1 MRKMPHPELTV
12 NRSTAPAAW
21 WKALLL
27 AIFVCSINLALWAWT
42 HQPSALPSMTSE
54 KLSGMAYA
62 PFRRDQSPLTG
73 QFPSLAEIREDL
85 ALLAPL
91 TRSVRTYSS
100 ADIPEVP
107 AIAAEF
113 GLKVNVGAWID
124 KRPDNNR
131 RELEALVDAAAK
143 MPNIHQAIVGNEV
156 ILRGD
161 LSMAELAVYLDE
173 ARARLDIPVS
183 TAENWDFW
191 LAHPEYGA
199 HVDYI
204 AVHLLPYW
212 EGVNRDFAVQRA
224 LDRLTAVRAA
234 FPKHEIV
241 VGEVGWPSAG
251 ERFQDAL
258 PGIDTQARFVREF
271 ANAANALGIE
281 FYLME
286 AIDQPW
292 KTGEGRVGAY
302 WGMFDSNRQLKW
314 ALSGPVQSDQNWQIK
329 ALIAA
334 LIAFIPIVLFARVF
348 GRFKLWGRL
357 FFASLL
363 QAGCSLGVWLVGVPA
378 QFYLGW
384 LDWSMFLVLLP
395 AQLAII
401 ATIWFAGFEFTEAVA
416 QKYWIRRF
424 ELKPLAAGDRQ
435 PKVSIHLPCHNE
447 PPDMVILTLNSLA
460 ALDYQNFE
468 VLVLDNNTE
477 KDEIWQPVQA
487 HCEKLGPRF
496 RFFHLRPW
504 PGYKAGALNF
514 ALENTCEDAEI
525 IAVVDSDY
533 AVRAD
538 WLIALV
544 SYFADPKVAIVQCP
558 QAHRDFANNA
568 FRRMCNF
575 EYDGFFRIG
584 MHHRN
589 ERNALIQHGT
599 MTMVRASALR
609 EVGGWAQWCIC
620 EDAELGLKLMAKGF
634 SANYVDVVMGQGLTP
649 ADFTAYKSQRFR
661 WAFGAMQILKA
672 HGKSLLGLGQTG
684 GALLSTGQRYHFLTG
699 WFGWFAD
706 ALHLVFTFMALAWS
720 FGMLLN
726 RELFAMPLT
735 LFLLPVLGFCV
746 LKAVFG
752 ITLYRARVD
761 CSWRDCLSASLASMA
776 LSHAIARGILKGLT
790 SNSHPFERTA
800 KSRRLRRKPNPFT
813 AVQEETALL
822 AWLIAAFVWI
832 CLQLDPSAPEVQL
845 WLAILTAQALPYA
858 SAVITAWIAARSG
871 ERIMVERIAGACE
884 AQPQVQ

>member
-1 MRKMPHPELTV
+1 MKNEPHTALTLMS
-12 NRSTAPAAW
+12 RTAPAPW
-21 WKALLL
+21 WKAILL
-27 AIFVCSINLALWAWT
+27 AAVICSLNFAFWAWT
-42 HQPSALPSMTSE
+42 HQPSQLPSVVGG
-54 KLSGMAYA
+54 KLAGMAYA
-62 PFRRDQSPLTG
+62 PFRRDQSPMTG
-73 QFPSLAEIREDL
+73 QFPSLSEIREDL

-91 TRSVRTYSS
+91 THAIRTYSS
-100 ADIPEVP
+100 TEIPEVP
-107 AIAAEF
+107 ALAAEF
-113 GLKVNVGAWID
+113 GLTVNAGAWID
-124 KRPDNNR
+124 NRSDNNR
-131 RELEALVDAAAK
+131 RELEALITAASK
-143 MPNIHQAIVGNEV
+143 QSNITHAMVGNEA

-161 LSMAELAVYLDE
+161 LSMAELAVYLNE

-191 LAHPEYGA
+191 IAHPEYGA

-212 EGVNRDFAVQRA
+212 EGVNHEFALQRA

-258 PGIDTQARFVREF
+258 PSLETQARFVREF

-292 KTGEGRVGAY
+292 KMREGRVGAY
-302 WGMFDSNRQLKW
+302 WGMFDSDRQLKW
-314 ALSGPVQSDQNWQIK
+314 GLSGPVQSDQNWQLK

-334 LIAFIPIVLFARVF
+334 LIAFIPIVAFARVF
-348 GRFKLWGRL
+348 GRFKLWGRF

-363 QAGCSLGVWLVGVPA
+363 QAGCALGVWLVGVPV

-384 LDWSMFLVLLP
+384 LDWSMFLLLLP

-424 ELKPLAAGDRQ
+424 ALKPLAAGERQ

-460 ALDYQNFE
+460 ALEYQNFE

-514 ALENTCEDAEI
+514 ALENTCVDAEI

-544 SYFADPKVAIVQCP
+544 SYFADTKVAIVQCP
-558 QAHRDFANNA
+558 QAHRDFESNA

-589 ERNALIQHGT
+589 ERNAMIMHGT

-620 EDAELGLKLMAKGF
+620 EDAELGLKLMAKGYD
-634 SANYVDVVMGQGLTP
+634 ANYVDVVMGQGLTP

-672 HGKSLLGLGQTG
+672 HGKTLLGLNKTSGEK
-684 GALLSTGQRYHFLTG
+684 LSSGQRYHFLTG

-706 ALHLVFTFMALAWS
+706 ALHLVFTLMALAWS
-720 FGMLLN
+720 FGMLVN

-790 SNSHPFERTA
+790 SNTHPFERTA

-822 AWLIAAFVWI
+822 VWLIAAFVWI
-832 CLQLDPSAPEVQL
+832 CVQLDPSAPEVQL
-845 WLAILTAQALPYA
+845 WLAILIAQALPYA

-871 ERIMVERIAGACE
+871 ERVAGD
-884 AQPQVQ
+884 

>member
-1 MRKMPHPELTV
+1 MADTLASIMKITANTQL
-12 NRSTAPAAW
+12 APAPW
-21 WKALLL
+21 WKAIAL
-27 AIFVCSINLALWAWT
+27 AMLVCSLNIAFWAYT
-42 HQPSALPSMTSE
+42 HQPSELPSVVGG
-54 KLSGMAYA
+54 KLAGMAYA

-73 QFPSLAEIREDL
+73 EFPTLAQIREDL
-85 ALLAPL
+85 TMLAPF
-91 TRSVRTYSS
+91 TRAIRTYTS
-100 ADIPEVP
+100 AEIPEVP
-107 AIAAEF
+107 SIAGEF
-113 GLKVNVGAWID
+113 SLKVNAGAWID
-124 KRPDNNR
+124 NRPENNR
-131 RELEALVDAAAK
+131 RELEALITAAASQ
-143 MPNIHQAIVGNEV
+143 PNIHRAIVGNEA

-161 LSMAELAVYLDE
+161 LGMAELAIYLNE
-173 ARARLDIPVS
+173 ARARLAIPVS

-191 LAHPEYGA
+191 LAHPEFGE

-204 AVHLLPYW
+204 AVHVLPYW
-212 EGVNRDFAVQRA
+212 EGVSQEFALKRAQERLSAVQ
-224 LDRLTAVRAA
+224 AA
-234 FPKHEIV
+234 FPNKEVV

-258 PGIDTQARFVREF
+258 PSLQTQARFVREF
-271 ANAANALGIE
+271 ANHANALGVE

-292 KTGEGRVGAY
+292 KMREGRVGAY
-302 WGMFDSNRQLKW
+302 WGMFDSNRQPKW
-314 ALSGPVQSDQNWQIK
+314 ALSGPVQGDQNWQLK
-329 ALIAA
+329 ALLAA
-334 LIAFIPIVLFARVF
+334 LLAFIPILLFARVF
-348 GRFKLWGRL
+348 GRFKFWGRL
-357 FFASLL
+357 LFVSLL
-363 QAGCSLGVWLVGVPA
+363 QAGCALAVWLVGVPA

-401 ATIWFAGFEFTEAVA
+401 ATLWFAGFEFTEAVA
-416 QKYWIRRF
+416 QKYWIRKF
-424 ELKPLAAGDRQ
+424 DLKPLAQGLPQ

-468 VLVLDNNTE
+468 VLVIDNNTE

-487 HCEKLGPRF
+487 HCGKLGARF
-496 RFFHLRPW
+496 KFFHLRPW

-514 ALENTCEDAEI
+514 ALENTCKDADI

-558 QAHRDFANNA
+558 QAHRDFENNA

-599 MTMVRASALR
+599 MTMVRASALL

-620 EDAELGLKLMAKGF
+620 EDAELGLKLMAKGYE
-634 SANYVDVVMGQGLTP
+634 ANYVDVVMGQGLTP

-672 HGKSLLGLGQTG
+672 HSNLMLGKSGLTI
-684 GALLSTGQRYHFLTG
+684 GQRYHFLTG

-706 ALHLVFTFMALAWS
+706 ALHLVFTLMALAWS
-720 FGMLLN
+720 FGMLVN

-735 LFLLPVLGFCV
+735 LFLLPVLGFCI

-752 ITLYRARVD
+752 ITLYRARVP
-761 CSWRDCLSASLASMA
+761 CSWRDCLSAALASMA

-790 SNSHPFERTA
+790 SNTHPFERTA

-822 AWLIAAFVWI
+822 VWLIAAFVWI
-832 CLQLDPSAPEVQL
+832 CTLLDPSALEVQL

-858 SAVITAWIAARSG
+858 SAVVTAWIAARSG
-871 ERIMVERIAGACE
+871 ERG
-884 AQPQVQ
+884 